1 VVNRGEAT
9 TIATAV
15 DASAS
20 IRQNGCVRAAWLRL
34 DQGNGVHISLDS
46 IWRLGGS
53 TLALP
58 WVDLAWRVLFGV
70 LVYQEDRDL
79 ADVRSKVV
87 SVSSQPLTHKIMK
100 AFSCRNPW
108 TFEIVV
114 IVFTLAI

>member
-1 VVNRGEAT
+1 MVNRGEAT

-70 LVYQEDRDL
+70 YFTRRIETWRMFARRLF
-79 ADVRSKVV
+79 
-87 SVSSQPLTHKIMK
+87 PH
-100 AFSCRNPW
+100 NP
-108 TFEIVV
+108 
-114 IVFTLAI
+114 